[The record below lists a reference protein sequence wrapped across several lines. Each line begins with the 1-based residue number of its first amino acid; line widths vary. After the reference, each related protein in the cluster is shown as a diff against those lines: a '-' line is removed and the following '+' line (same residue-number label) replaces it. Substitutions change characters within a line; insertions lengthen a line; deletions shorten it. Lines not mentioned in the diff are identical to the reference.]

1 MHPRKCLPTWNSK
14 ILKGSR
20 IFKETSK
27 SWESVDEIPSR
38 IGDILYKWDLKK
50 TPHHKCSD
58 FLYQFYNVLM
68 ISLHFWWWKNF
79 WWYLEE
85 FPPSPR
91 NHSVFNIY
99 LMENIHIHGNWSI
112 NKVTKQGLR
121 FGFSNSK
128 EL

>member
-50 TPHHKCSD
+50 PHHKCSD
-58 FLYQFYNVLM
+58 SLYQFYNVPM
-68 ISLHFWWWKNF
+68 ISLDFWWWKNCF
-79 WWYLEE
+79 VRFRIVSPLPKKSLSIQYL
-85 FPPSPR
+85 
-91 NHSVFNIY
+91 FN
-99 LMENIHIHGNWSI
+99 EKIHIHRNWSLKKI
-112 NKVTKQGLR
+112 TKQGLR
-121 FGFSNSK
+121 IGFSNSK